1 MQKALHCIRYD
12 LIPNVQRL
20 ARLIRREGI
29 AAAWRKG
36 WPYLK
41 WRLASEIQVRN
52 LSRIR
57 SVEERFTKIYE
68 WNFWRAAESASG
80 PGSGMLDTATL
91 RGSLSA
97 MFDKFGIRTVLDAPC
112 GDFHWMQHVVAETR
126 VAYIGGDIVRPMI
139 NQNTT
144 RYANDRTRFVH
155 LDITKGPLPKADL
168 WFCRDCFFHL
178 SLDDIFHAL
187 QCFVA
192 SGIPY
197 MMASSLT
204 GVAGPKN
211 HDILSGDFRALDL
224 FAAPFALPADVL
236 FRIDDFAPD
245 QASAREMCLWSRDQV
260 IASFV
265 ASRAPATA

>member
-126 VAYIGGDIVRPMI
+126 MAYIGGDIVRPMI